1 MRGKAL
7 TLAVL
12 VLLVSPTLAVL
23 GGRSSACPFRLRDV
37 YWQSPGV
44 LRVALE
50 NVGELSVENVTAT
63 LNLTSMTVSEEVVN
77 DTYTGEL
84 RPGQTVYFTFHVDV
98 PEYAKASYYNL
109 TLDLEYVQGG
119 SEKGCRLPE
128 AVPVTL
134 NGFPD
139 ISLSCNATRLLADSE
154 NVVELHLRNTGDGV
168 ARRVEALIT
177 PLTGVSLVGVN
188 RFSEELMIPG
198 ESWNFTVTLLTGCQP
213 ASIRVDVSYL
223 DQFSNAYV
231 ETFIISFDVAATL
244 ETLVEVTPLN
254 DTLKPNSENRVVLRL
269 ENVGGETLE
278 NLTVALYSQA
288 EAAVVL
294 GSNTRR
300 VGRLEAGSSEDVE
313 FRVFVQPGVCGALP
327 MAVELL
333 FLDGEGRYHSQSYA
347 VGYTIRGY
355 ASIKVSKTV
364 YTPAI
369 VFPGDRFVVV
379 ELYLTNVGDYY
390 AENVEVVYPEVEG
403 LVEASYAGSNKA
415 VIPYLPV
422 GEVAS
427 ATFMVDVCEGA
438 EPGWHRIPLTV
449 SHDGL
454 NYTVEVML
462 TVREKASFKVSD
474 IVLNR
479 KPTPGMRGVKM
490 TMEVSNEA
498 GAEAEGVVVSLVS
511 PYLTG
516 STVSNL
522 GTVGANSSA
531 IAVFEVDFDENTP
544 TGTLAVEVTVSWTQE
559 GRTLTQSLTIPIEVY
574 ERRSVSLTTA
584 VVLAIVAAVA
594 AGVYIALK
602 RRS

>member
-1 MRGKAL
+1 MHGKAL
-7 TLAVL
+7 ILAVL
-12 VLLVSPTLAVL
+12 LLLVSPTLAVL
-23 GGRSSACPFRLRDV
+23 GGGSSTCPFRLKDV

-50 NVGELSVENVTAT
+50 NVGELSVENVTAI
-63 LNLTSMTVSEEVVN
+63 LNLTSMAVSEETVN

-84 RPGQTVYFTFHVDV
+84 RPGQMVYFTFHVDV

-109 TLDLEYVQGG
+109 TLDLKYVQEG
-119 SEKGCRLPE
+119 SEKACQLPE

-134 NGFPD
+134 NGAPD
-139 ISLSCNATRLLADSE
+139 VSLSCNATRLLADSE
-154 NVVELHLRNTGDGV
+154 NVVELYLRNVGDGV

-198 ESWNFTVTLLTGCQP
+198 ELWNFTVTLLTGCQP
-213 ASIRVDVSYL
+213 ASVRVDVSYL

-231 ETFIISFDVAATL
+231 ETFIVSFDVAATL

-288 EAAVVL
+288 EAAVIL

-364 YTPAI
+364 YTPAVI
-369 VFPGDRFVVV
+369 FPGDRFVVV

-403 LVEASYAGSNKA
+403 LVEASYAGSNEA

-438 EPGWHRIPLTV
+438 EAGWHRIPLTV

-462 TVREKASFKVSD
+462 TVREKASFNVSN
-474 IVLNR
+474 ILLNR

-544 TGTLAVEVTVSWTQE
+544 TGTLSVEVTVSWTQE

-574 ERRSVSLTTA
+574 ERRSVNLMTA
-584 VVLAIVAAVA
+584 VVLAVVAAVA